1 MNIRKIRL
9 SGVAAGLLLAVSPL
23 TSAKTLDQ
31 AYADCNAIPLA
42 QFDGTIV
49 DAAVATPELSTL
61 VSLVTQAG
69 LVDALSAPGALTV
82 YAPTNAAFGGVPS
95 SVLNAIAE
103 DPGLLTS
110 VLTYHVSPGD
120 VDPRKFKAAKERK
133 TLLAKQSIFVDFD
146 RDGPKVNQSVADCQG
161 VKTSNGT
168 VWLIDSVLLP
178 QFRQ

>member
-1 MNIRKIRL
+1 MNIRQIGL
-9 SGVAAGLLLAVSPL
+9 SGVAAGLLLAANSA
-23 TSAKTLDQ
+23 TSAKTLDE
-31 AYADCNAIPLA
+31 AYADCNAIHLA
-42 QFDGTIV
+42 QFEGTIV

-82 YAPTNAAFGGVPS
+82 FAPKNAAFAGVPS

-103 DPGLLTS
+103 DPGLLTA

-120 VDPRKFKAAKERK
+120 VDPRKFKVAKERK
-133 TLLAKQSIFVDFD
+133 TLLQKQSIFVDFD
-146 RDGPKVNQSVADCQG
+146 RAGPKVNQSLADCQG
-161 VKTSNGT
+161 VKTINGT

-178 QFRQ
+178 QFR